1 MRVEKHPLD
10 HRYFIH
16 RTGDVRSMAGTTKAL
31 SKPSPSLN
39 SRAERER
46 EGESPAPIPAEAG
59 R

>member
-16 RTGDVRSMAGTTKAL
+16 RTGDVSSMAGTTKAL